1 MPLGPLHGLPISV
14 KDSFNI
20 TGIDSSIGIA
30 ALAFLPATKNAALV
44 DLLLQA
50 GAIIHCKTNVPQT
63 LMALDSINNLFGRTL
78 NPLNRRD
85 WTAGGS
91 SGGEGVLVAMRG
103 CVMGVGTDIGGSIR
117 VPAMCT
123 GVYGFKPSAGR
134 VPYAGQ
140 ESGTLEGAGRVGLQ
154 SCAGPIARTLGDV
167 GIFMDAVEKGQAWE
181 VDPAVLPGRWWNVG
195 EVEEN
200 RTIRI
205 GVLWRDGVIEPLPPV
220 TKVLEDVV
228 GKLRRRGVE
237 IVNVEAGRFK
247 ECQGVANKFFGV
259 DGYHRWYDLLEKT
272 QEPLIP
278 WLQKRLKKGTP
289 KTVEQ
294 LREFQAKRTELET
307 EFLNIWRDQE
317 GMRIDAIICP
327 VAPHP
332 VPPID
337 RWNGISYTSSF
348 VLLDYPAATLPVR
361 NVERGDLEGEMG
373 GELLSS
379 WDRVNRELCKELC
392 LV

>member
-1 MPLGPLHGLPISV
+1 
-14 KDSFNI
+14 
-20 TGIDSSIGIA
+20 
-30 ALAFLPATKNAALV
+30 
-44 DLLLQA
+44 
-50 GAIIHCKTNVPQT
+50 
-63 LMALDSINNLFGRTL
+63 MALDSVNNLFGRTL

-117 VPAMCT
+117 VPAMCN

-154 SCAGPIARTLGDV
+154 SCAGPIARTLDDTGL
-167 GIFMDAVEKGQAWE
+167 FMETVEMGKAWE
-181 VDPAVLPGRWWNVG
+181 LDSAVLPGRWWSVAD
-195 EVEEN
+195 EEGK
-200 RTIRI
+200 RPIRI
-205 GVLWRDGVIEPLPPV
+205 GVLWRDGVIEPLPPIW
-220 TKVLEDVV
+220 KVLKEVV
-228 GKLRRRGVE
+228 GKLKKNGVE
-237 IVNVEAGRFK
+237 VVSVEADRFK

-259 DGYHRWYDLLEKT
+259 DGYNRWFDLLEKT
-272 QEPLIP
+272 KEPLIP
-278 WLQKRLKKGTP
+278 WLQNRLKRGKP

-294 LREFQAKRTELET
+294 LREFHAKRTKLET
-307 EFLNIWRDQE
+307 EFLKIWRDTE
-317 GMRIDAIICP
+317 SRKIDAIICP

-337 RWNGISYTSSF
+337 RWNGVSYTSSF

-361 NVERGDLEGEMG
+361 TFRESDLEGEMSSAP
-373 GELLSS
+373 LSS
-379 WDRVNRELCKELC
+379 WDKVNRELCKTAFR
-392 LV
+392 VAG